1 MKLAF
6 AGAGRMNFIWVGY
19 ITALV
24 GESCKSYI
32 NEFNL

>member
-24 GESCKSYI
+24 GESWESYI